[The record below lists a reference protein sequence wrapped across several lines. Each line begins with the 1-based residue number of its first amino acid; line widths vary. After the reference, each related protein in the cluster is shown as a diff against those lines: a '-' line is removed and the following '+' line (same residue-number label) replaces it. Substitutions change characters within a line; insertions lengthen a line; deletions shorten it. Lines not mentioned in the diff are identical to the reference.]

1 MACSD
6 NTIRA
11 GLTPKFKDLET
22 LCDCLTYS
30 TKSAKNCL
38 VSSTLL
44 DFSTRTFKTKAEEF
58 CVDQVSVGE
67 DKELQSYTLAKKDS
81 GSIIIVIDGQAK
93 ANEFRLHPGFVF
105 FLPALTDLKITGIQ
119 KPFSLYR
126 AYF

>member
-11 GLTPKFKDLET
+11 GLTPKYKDLET
-22 LCDCLTYS
+22 LCECLTYC

-38 VSSTLL
+38 VNSSLL
-44 DFSTRTFKTKAEEF
+44 DFNTHTFRTKAEEF
-58 CVDQVSVGE
+58 CVDQISVPE
-67 DKELQSYTLAKKDS
+67 DKELQGYTLNKKES

-93 ANEFRLHPGFVF
+93 ANEFKLHPGFVF
-105 FLPALTDLKITGIQ
+105 FLPALTDLKITSIQ